1 MSGLGGF
8 RSAGERARYE
18 AVYDEALRAMPE
30 PAAVR
35 DLPTAFGAVRVY
47 RFGTGGEPLVLLPG
61 RCGTSVAFRAGIPA
75 LARRHRVH
83 TVDPLGEP
91 GRSEQTAPVR
101 DGADQARWLDE
112 TLARLGLERAHL
124 LGVSTGGW
132 LAANLAVRRPERVAS
147 LTLADPVATFAPVP
161 PGLVLRA
168 LPVGLRYVSSWARPR
183 FLRWATGAD
192 PADTVEG
199 RLLSAG
205 FQHFRTA
212 LPRPVPFTDE
222 QLRALAMP
230 VLAIIAGRSVV
241 HDPRRAYARARA
253 LLQRGE
259 VELWPD
265 AAPVEE
271 VAERALRFLPGS

>member
-1 MSGLGGF
+1 
-8 RSAGERARYE
+8 
-18 AVYDEALRAMPE
+18 MPE

-35 DLPTAFGAVRVY
+35 DIPTAFGAVRVY
-47 RFGTGGEPLVLLPG
+47 RFGTAGDPLVLLPG
-61 RCGTSVAFRAGIPA
+61 RCGTSIAFRAGIPE

-91 GRSEQTAPVR
+91 GRSEQTAPIR
-101 DGADQARWLDE
+101 DAGDQARWLDD
-112 TLARLGLERAHL
+112 TLARLGLGRAHL

-161 PGLVLRA
+161 PGVVLRA

-212 LPRPVPFTDE
+212 LPRPVLFTDE
-222 QLRALAMP
+222 QLRALAVP

-241 HDPRRAYARARA
+241 HDPRRAHSRARA

-265 AAPVEE
+265 AAPVGE
-271 VAERALRFLPGS
+271 VAERASRFLAAS